1 MPNWFYFTVSVHGE
15 DADVQEFVQNV
26 KGTDQYETSGRDFD
40 FNHFIPQ
47 PDNIF
52 RDNLSFDTEKKLSA
66 QGIPNWYR
74 WNIDN
79 WGTKWNACCDD
90 RDFNGTSVTYQL
102 STAWSFPTPV
112 IEKMIEKYPN
122 LQFEIE
128 GEEEACAYGVYI
140 DSSRDIWNEE
150 EPDFVDE
157 QNNKEVYWHGEDN
170 LWRYLEND
178 EVVADAEDFYPQTR
192 YSWSE

>member
-1 MPNWFYFTVSVHGE
+1 MPNWFYFTLNVSGE
-15 DADVQEFVQNV
+15 EKDVQEFVQNV

-52 RDNLSFDTEKKLSA
+52 RDNLSTDDEKRCDEL
-66 QGIPNWYR
+66 GIPNWYS
-74 WNIDN
+74 WNIAN
-79 WGTKWNACCDD
+79 WGTKWNACCDG
-90 RDFNGTSVTYQL
+90 RDFNGNSVTYQL

-128 GEEEACAYGVYI
+128 GEEESCAYGVYI
-140 DSSRDIWNEE
+140 DSSREIWNEE
-150 EPDFVDE
+150 EPDFVDKE
-157 QNNKEVYWHGEDN
+157 NGMEVYWDG
-170 LWRYLEND
+170 LLCKWRYLD
-178 EVVADAEDFYPQTR
+178 DDLVVDDSELFYPQTR